1 MVRSDLHRWW
11 DYNTEV
17 AVKLSVLIC
26 STHISEVECGRRHD
40 PASQYLMETEQCG
53 Y

>member
-17 AVKLSVLIC
+17 AVKLSVSIC

-40 PASQYLMETEQCG
+40 PSQSIPDG
-53 Y
+53 D